1 MYAMYTQIVG
11 KGTKNERNIINYYR
25 SGRKV
30 TQNIFEMYCN
40 KWFIQKMKKINDL
53 PPKGNYPIAISRW
66 IVDKSRS

>member
-30 TQNIFEMYCN
+30 TKTFLKCIAMNDSF
-40 KWFIQKMKKINDL
+40 KK
-53 PPKGNYPIAISRW
+53 
-66 IVDKSRS
+66 